1 MRKQCVPG
9 SLSSSPT
16 QEPGNEAS
24 AGQTYTN
31 RIMAERVSCVVAL
44 YPGYMQITPQV
55 EKIQEKPQMCMCMS
69 NALAFLFPSL
79 RGPPEVDTTA
89 GYSCH

>member
-1 MRKQCVPG
+1 MCEQCVRG
-9 SLSSSPT
+9 SLFSSPT
-16 QEPGNEAS
+16 REPGNEAS

-44 YPGYMQITPQV
+44 YPAAGYMQITPQV

-79 RGPPEVDTTA
+79 RGPPEV
-89 GYSCH
+89 